1 MSPPS
6 PEHGS
11 QCEELQMG
19 QEARGG
25 GQTEASAW
33 CSDGQRSSQGCG
45 SSVVLTKDKAVVHR
59 NNFVSFGN
67 LQLGFWSSVTT
78 CSKKK
83 STHRAKKGSRFPLAR
98 CPPEAVLTG
107 TALAH
112 RCSHVQL
119 TVLRLWVLRVDSPWM
134 PTVTRTCQSDRTSDL
149 TKPRQTQH
157 SR

>member
-1 MSPPS
+1 
-6 PEHGS
+6 
-11 QCEELQMG
+11 MG

-25 GQTEASAW
+25 GRTEASAW

-83 STHRAKKGSRFPLAR
+83 VHIEPKR
-98 CPPEAVLTG
+98 EA
-107 TALAH
+107 
-112 RCSHVQL
+112 
-119 TVLRLWVLRVDSPWM
+119 DSPWLTARRRLCSLAL
-134 PTVTRTCQSDRTSDL
+134 PWHIDAVTSSSLYLGCGCCVL
-149 TKPRQTQH
+149 TH
-157 SR
+157 LGCLL